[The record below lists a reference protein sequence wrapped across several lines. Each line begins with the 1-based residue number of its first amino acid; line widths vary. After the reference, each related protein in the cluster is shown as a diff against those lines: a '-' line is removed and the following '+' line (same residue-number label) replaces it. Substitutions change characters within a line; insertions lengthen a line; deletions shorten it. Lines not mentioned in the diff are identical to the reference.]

1 MLIIIKFLKTNIKK
15 CDLGL
20 KEIPHSKNIQLGK
33 INNVSFSKFQT
44 VTWRLHYIKL
54 MIYFIMLLPAFKLA

>member
-44 VTWRLHYIKL
+44 VT
-54 MIYFIMLLPAFKLA
+54 

>member
-1 MLIIIKFLKTNIKK
+1 MLIIIKFLKTNVKK

-33 INNVSFSKFQT
+33 INVSFSKFQT
-44 VTWRLHYIKL
+44 VT
-54 MIYFIMLLPAFKLA
+54 

>member
-33 INNVSFSKFQT
+33 INSFLFKISNSNLKASLYKINDLF
-44 VTWRLHYIKL
+44 YN
-54 MIYFIMLLPAFKLA
+54 AFTCV